1 MIKESDDSRLH
12 FAENRK
18 NIICSQR
25 VGDSRVYTVIILKVE
40 VKHTIFSNGM

>member
-12 FAENRK
+12 FAQNWK

-25 VGDSRVYTVIILKVE
+25 VGDSRVYTVIMLKVK
-40 VKHTIFSNGM
+40 VKHTIFSNGI